1 MVTRGRPLSPAA
13 RWGST
18 AAGLALA
25 QVLPEPPDR
34 YHPVAWFGQAMSR
47 AEARRYRDDRR
58 GGIEHVVLG
67 AGLAAVAGMVL
78 RRAAGPAVAGVA
90 ATALTVGARMLA
102 TEALAIEAHL
112 EAGDLDAARSALPAL
127 VGRDPADLGEDEIA
141 RAVVESVAENTVDA
155 VVAPIMWAAVGG
167 GVGALVYRAVN
178 TMDSMVGHH
187 DERFERFGWA
197 AARLDDVVNWVP
209 ARLAAAAVAI
219 LRPGRAGEVWRAV
232 REDAPGHPS
241 PNAGVVEAAFAAAL
255 GLRLGGTNRY
265 GPRIERRAT
274 LGRGRAAGP
283 ADIGAAVRLSR
294 QLNGV
299 LIAALAA
306 AAAAPSAARLLRG
319 R

>member
-1 MVTRGRPLSPAA
+1 MVRRGRALSPVA

-34 YHPVAWFGQAMSR
+34 YHPVAWFGRAMGR
-47 AEARRYRDDRR
+47 AEDRRYRNDRR
-58 GGIEHVVLG
+58 TGIEHVAVG

-78 RRAAGPAVAGVA
+78 RRAAGPTVAGLA
-90 ATALTVGARMLA
+90 ATALTVGARMLT
-102 TEALAIEAHL
+102 TEALAIEAEL
-112 EAGDLDAARSALPAL
+112 EAGNLDAARAALPAL
-127 VGRDPADLGEDEIA
+127 VGRDPSELGEDEIA

-155 VVAPIMWAAVGG
+155 VVAPVVWAAVGG

-187 DERFERFGWA
+187 GERYERFGWA

-209 ARLAAAAVAI
+209 ARLAAAIVAL
-219 LRPGRAGEVWRAV
+219 LRPSRAGEVWRAV

-255 GLRLGGTNRY
+255 GVRLGGTNRY
-265 GPRIERRAT
+265 GRRIERRAA
-274 LGRGRAAGP
+274 LGRGRPPTP
-283 ADIGAAVRLSR
+283 ADIGASVRLSR
-294 QLNGV
+294 QLNAV

-306 AAAAPSAARLLRG
+306 AAAGPAATRLLRG